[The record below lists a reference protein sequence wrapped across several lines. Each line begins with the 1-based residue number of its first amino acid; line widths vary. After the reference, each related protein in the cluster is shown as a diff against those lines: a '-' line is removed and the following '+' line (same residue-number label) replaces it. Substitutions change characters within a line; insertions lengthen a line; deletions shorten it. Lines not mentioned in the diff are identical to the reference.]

1 MKRITATA
9 LAAATVSGTLLI
21 ATPAFAAN
29 PGKGVTLHV
38 KPSTVYNNESTAITA
53 KCGDKWSTVTVS
65 SPALGLNET
74 GMKGKKLKVQL
85 HIGWG
90 VAPGTYPITAACSGK
105 SGKPCKCDQSGNWSQ
120 SGQQDQAAEQG
131 KSGNRGQTGKWGKPG
146 KCKTKYLT
154 VLQKTPPVPPVPPV
168 PPKPPVIHPIPG
180 FHPDV
185 IVHTGFGGMA
195 ASVAS
200 HHPAG

>member
-74 GMKGKKLKVQL
+74 GKKGKKLKVQL

-105 SGKPCKCDQSGNWSQ
+105 SGK
-120 SGQQDQAAEQG
+120 
-131 KSGNRGQTGKWGKPG
+131 SGNRGQSGNWGKPG

-200 HHPAG
+200 HHPAS